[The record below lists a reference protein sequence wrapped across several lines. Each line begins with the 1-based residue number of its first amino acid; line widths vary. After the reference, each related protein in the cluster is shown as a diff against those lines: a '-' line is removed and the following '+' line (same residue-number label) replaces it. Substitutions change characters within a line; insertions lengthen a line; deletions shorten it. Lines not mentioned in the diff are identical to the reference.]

1 MKGKAVQSNV
11 KLRVNLILLEGR
23 KGKGRTTDRSEI
35 INKIKGLVFLLMLV
49 HLLVGSAYT

>member
-35 INKIKGLVFLLMLV
+35 INKIKVLVILLMLV